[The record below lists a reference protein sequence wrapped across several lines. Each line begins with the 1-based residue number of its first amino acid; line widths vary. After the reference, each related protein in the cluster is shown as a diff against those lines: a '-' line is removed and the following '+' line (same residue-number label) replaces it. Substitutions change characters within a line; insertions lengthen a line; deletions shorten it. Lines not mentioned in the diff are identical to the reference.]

1 MYALRIINN
10 RYVTYSAF
18 LCVAVLTIAQLPG
31 DVVLLA
37 SAVLEKAQRGGG
49 VPGVVWVSVES
60 VEPQDQ
66 VQTSTIGKVVQ
77 FV

>member
-1 MYALRIINN
+1 MW
-10 RYVTYSAF
+10 
-18 LCVAVLTIAQLPG
+18 CVAVLTVAQLPG

-37 SAVLEKAQRGGG
+37 SAVLEEAQGGG
-49 VPGVVWVSVES
+49 RVPGVVWVSVQR

-66 VQTSTIGKVVQ
+66 VQTSTVGKVVQ

>member
-1 MYALRIINN
+1 MW
-10 RYVTYSAF
+10 
-18 LCVAVLTIAQLPG
+18 CVAVLTVAQLPG

-37 SAVLEKAQRGGG
+37 GAVLEEAQGGGG
-49 VPGVVWVSVES
+49 VPGVVWVSVQR

-66 VQTSTIGKVVQ
+66 VQTSTVGKIVQ

>member
-1 MYALRIINN
+1 MWLQFIMFNIFLVNGLK
-10 RYVTYSAF
+10 YV
-18 LCVAVLTIAQLPG
+18 VVLTIAQLPG

-37 SAVLEKAQRGGG
+37 SAVLQEAEGGGG
-49 VPGVVWVSVES
+49 VPGVVWISVQR

-66 VQTSTIGKVVQ
+66 VQASTVGKVVQ

>member
-1 MYALRIINN
+1 MWYI
-10 RYVTYSAF
+10 
-18 LCVAVLTIAQLPG
+18 VLTIAQLPG

-37 SAVLEKAQRGGG
+37 SAVLQDTQRGRG
-49 VPGVVWVSVES
+49 VPGVVWVSVQR

-66 VQTSTIGKVVQ
+66 VQASAVSKVVQ